1 MNELEEGQEPRP
13 LIVFSSDVYNYIVA
27 KMKTRTVYESELEL
41 RNIMARYG
49 CTCYKEQLY
58 IKKRGNDYVIA
69 NKTAAKLLPTKGL
82 KDARDLIVQF
92 STLVTIDLIMDERM

>member
-1 MNELEEGQEPRP
+1 MNEAEEQRQDSFV
-13 LIVFSSDVYNYIVA
+13 VFSSDVYNYIVA
-27 KMKTRTVYESELEL
+27 RMKTRTVYESELEL

-58 IKKRGNDYVIA
+58 IQKRGNDYVIA

-82 KDARDLIVQF
+82 KDARDLIVKY
-92 STLVTIDLIMDERM
+92 SADVTIDSIMDERM